1 MADSTIKAGDTWP
14 PLRGRAADS
23 DGLLPLI
30 DADSIKII
38 IKKTG
43 EAPIV
48 EAPVEVIAPPD
59 SDGFN
64 WRYVWQDG
72 DTDELGEFNVEI
84 EITWDNATTP
94 PQVQTI
100 PNDSFQTLAVV
111 DDLGGDR

>member
-23 DGLLPLI
+23 DGALPLAT
-30 DADSIKII
+30 ADQILII
-38 IKKTG
+38 IKKSG
-43 EAPIV
+43 DPPIV
-48 EAPVEVIAPPD
+48 TAPVEVIDPPD
-59 SDGFN
+59 TDGFN

-72 DTDELGEFNVEI
+72 DTDAIGEYNVEL
-84 EITWDNATTP
+84 EITWDSGTTP

-100 PNDSFQTLAVV
+100 PNSNFQTLSVV